1 MAGIRPPLIMDSA
14 PNSQIPPDLSLGR
27 RYGFRLIREVTKR
40 LGWKYKLWIPASVLL
55 SSIFLLPPR
64 LLQFFTEG
72 AETVS
77 EANAEEFIKSLVLFG
92 VAIAACLW
100 VAIFLTGVLREWLRL
115 TVSND
120 LRRGAVHAL
129 NRTRI
134 EKLDS
139 SGRGD
144 WMMRMSGDLHNAEEF
159 LTMSIPDQIQNFT
172 MLIGSAALF
181 FFYSGTVALIP
192 IFAAVALALINLF
205 VQRRMAATL
214 SEAREIE
221 GDVFQ
226 SVIETFEG
234 VRTIRSYGGEK
245 FTFQRINVQ
254 LDLLFKTGMRII
266 KSMAALMGLNETSGQ
281 LVITAILSLVAF
293 QIKGGQLTVT
303 DALVYPFFINV
314 FLGSAKE
321 LVASA
326 YDWNRFFIE
335 GGRLASVLYD
345 EKNHVAD
352 SNTVFGEI
360 FESQIPKVQSLTV
373 SGLTL
378 GFDNEKPIIDNFDFE
393 IQSGEIVALMG
404 PSGCG
409 KSTLLESVAG
419 LRSASSG
426 DFNLGLKD
434 GSDLC
439 FKQASPL
446 ISAFVEQQPYLFV
459 GTIRDNITLG
469 NPDATDEKVWQALEE
484 VDLATVIKGRN
495 VGGLDEI
502 LADRGRNL
510 SVGQQYRL
518 ALCRALVSGRPLLL
532 MDEPFAALDD
542 ESTDRVCEAILR
554 EKNRGAGVV
563 LATHVLPKS
572 LDSPRLIQM
581 QDN

>member
-1 MAGIRPPLIMDSA
+1 
-14 PNSQIPPDLSLGR
+14 
-27 RYGFRLIREVTKR
+27 
-40 LGWKYKLWIPASVLL
+40 
-55 SSIFLLPPR
+55 
-64 LLQFFTEG
+64 
-72 AETVS
+72 
-77 EANAEEFIKSLVLFG
+77 
-92 VAIAACLW
+92 
-100 VAIFLTGVLREWLRL
+100 
-115 TVSND
+115 
-120 LRRGAVHAL
+120 
-129 NRTRI
+129 
-134 EKLDS
+134 
-139 SGRGD
+139 
-144 WMMRMSGDLHNAEEF
+144 MMRMSGDLHNAEEF

-172 MLIGSAALF
+172 MLVGSAALF

-192 IFAAVALALINLF
+192 IIAAVTLALINLF

-245 FTFQRINVQ
+245 FTFHRINAQ
-254 LDLLFKTGMRII
+254 LDRLFNAGMRIV
-266 KSMAALMGLNETSGQ
+266 KPMAALMGLNETSGQ

-293 QIKGGQLTVT
+293 QIQGAQLTVA

-314 FLGSAKE
+314 FLGAAKE

-335 GGRLASVLYD
+335 GGRLASILYNEED
-345 EKNHVAD
+345 RVGE
-352 SNTVFGEI
+352 SNTVLGPSFKNRLTE
-360 FESQIPKVQSLTV
+360 VRSLKA

-378 GFDNEKPIIDNFDFE
+378 AFDDREPIIKNFDFE

-409 KSTLLESVAG
+409 KSTVLESIAG
-419 LRSASSG
+419 LRSTLTG
-426 DFNLGLKD
+426 NFDLGLEG
-434 GSDLC
+434 GSHLNLE
-439 FKQASPL
+439 QASPL
-446 ISAFVEQQPYLFV
+446 LSAFVEQQPYLFV
-459 GTIRDNITLG
+459 GTIRDNIALG
-469 NPDATDEKVWQALEE
+469 NPEATDDKVWQALEE
-484 VDLATVIKGRN
+484 VDLATVVAKRN
-495 VGGLDEI
+495 SGGLDEI

-518 ALCRALVSGRPLLL
+518 ALCRALVSGRPFLL

-572 LDSPRLIQM
+572 LGSPRLIQM
-581 QDN
+581 PGH